1 MLHQYIE
8 AVSAMFQRWLHL
20 QKQQVNSDDAL
31 SFWKTCLRTHFK
43 SARQRFGH
51 IAEVAPKKLVYAKRK
66 ERMGNA

>member
-8 AVSAMFQRWLHL
+8 IVPAMFQRWLHL
-20 QKQQVNSDDAL
+20 QKQQANSDDAL
-31 SFWKTCLRTHFK
+31 ALCQRTHFK
-43 SARQRFGH
+43 NARQRFGH